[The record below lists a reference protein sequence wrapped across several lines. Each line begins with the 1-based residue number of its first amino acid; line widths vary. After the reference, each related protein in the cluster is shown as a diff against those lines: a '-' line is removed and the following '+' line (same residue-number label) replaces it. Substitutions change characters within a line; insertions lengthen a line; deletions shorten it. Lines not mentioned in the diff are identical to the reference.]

1 MMEKYTTE
9 VERIWNTNNSAKLFS
24 FLLCGKNSFISF
36 NSQLPEKLKT
46 FIEGKV
52 DNMHEVFNSAV
63 DALAQLGSTSHS
75 AEFVDLVSTV
85 DELVRKC
92 IQNFDAHI
100 VLSVYTSARDEWHN
114 QRFCMSVCL
123 PEFPF
128 M

>member
-1 MMEKYTTE
+1 M
-9 VERIWNTNNSAKLFS
+9 IS

-100 VLSVYTSARDEWHN
+100 VLSVYASASDE
-114 QRFCMSVCL
+114 
-123 PEFPF
+123 
-128 M
+128 